1 MQSWQVLNLADC
13 GVIIGL
19 GGTLSPYTVRLDNGR
34 IVVRLG
40 WHLAERQ
47 ALAVWDAVQLA
58 TQSCNVLVV
67 NGDGS
72 EVTR

>member
-1 MQSWQVLNLADC
+1 MQPWQLLNLADC
-13 GVIIGL
+13 GTLVGL
-19 GGTLSPYTVRLDNGR
+19 GGTLSPYTVAIDSGR

-47 ALAVWDAVQLA
+47 ALHVWDAVQLA

-67 NGDGS
+67 NGNGM